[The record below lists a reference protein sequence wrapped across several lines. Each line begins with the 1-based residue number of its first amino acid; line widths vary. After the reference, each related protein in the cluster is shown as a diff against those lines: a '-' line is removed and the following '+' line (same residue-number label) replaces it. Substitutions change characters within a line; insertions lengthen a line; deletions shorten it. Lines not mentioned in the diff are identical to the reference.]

1 MRKKACTIILTAA
14 LTLVFGMPVI
24 KGEAADISEVSRNVF
39 EEISP
44 RYEEIDKLKTLFD
57 ISGTTANMAVN
68 VSCSSSKK
76 ISIKIV
82 FQRKD
87 GDSWTKVQQ
96 WTKEGTGSQ
105 ILSKSMTVTKG
116 KKYRMKYTVTAGS
129 ETVTGK
135 TAAKTA

>member
-1 MRKKACTIILTAA
+1 M
-14 LTLVFGMPVI
+14 I

-57 ISGTTANMAVN
+57 ISGTTADMTVN

-82 FQRKD
+82 LQRKD

-96 WTKEGTGSQ
+96 WTKEGTGRL
-105 ILSKSMTVTKG
+105 ILSKSMTATNG

>member
-39 EEISP
+39 EDISP

-57 ISGTTANMAVN
+57 ISGTKANMAVN

-96 WTKEGTGSQ
+96 WIKEGTGSQ
-105 ILSKSMTVTKG
+105 ILSKSMTVTNG

>member
-57 ISGTTANMAVN
+57 ISGTKANMAVN

-96 WTKEGTGSQ
+96 WIKEGTGSQ
-105 ILSKSMTVTKG
+105 ILSKSMTVTNG